1 MVDGVY
7 RAFRARPLFWAAVV
21 QITFILLRGAE
32 RIVPLPPENPPQ
44 QELSVAGKTENNK
57 DNNQAIREITGAIA
71 DWPQKRPRGIK
82 RFTVVTADGEKIAA
96 FIESA
101 DGKRAETASGIPLAK
116 GARVKLRGYFR
127 QPRSARNPGEFD
139 YRAYLLT
146 RGIRRTFR
154 AARGRDDPSAQDAEP
169 PVKITS
175 PAGAI
180 NSLADAVRGATL
192 RAVAEHVPDEDSAA
206 LLSRM
211 LIGESSDGTDGDE
224 DLERFASLRENFAL
238 AGVAHVLVISGLHVG
253 YVAAIFWFIFRLSG
267 LSKTNAGALALP
279 FIWIYALAAGG
290 TTPVI
295 RAAVMATSLMLSA
308 GIGRGYDSYQALG
321 LASIVTLSA
330 NPADLFSAGFQLS
343 YAATFGII
351 HFSKYTP
358 SFVKISNRAAAW
370 VAGIIWMSFSAQLF
384 TTPLVSSYFGRF
396 STVAFISNLAVIPA
410 AGIALGAGIAAVIFD
425 FIFRPAA
432 AFCGLIASVAL
443 TSASAAVNFLSHIP
457 NASIPVASPGMVS
470 SIAWYSGSVF
480 VPVFLK
486 MKKLS
491 AAAAIGILA
500 VALAATPSD
509 FWNTRGGARVTF
521 LSSEGECALIET
533 RDARNI
539 LIDAGGFWDP
549 SRSAAKDSY
558 IPFLRKKNIRELDAV
573 FLTSP
578 EFSRYGSLEEIIR
591 AVRVKRV
598 YVNPGISLW
607 PEYFSLMEMLEEKKI
622 PVSEIWAPWRMSAG
636 DASIIALNPAI
647 RRSDTSRNA
656 LALLFVSG
664 RMKIYFT
671 SGADEVFE
679 RRMSERINP
688 GGGLIIKIPRSARR
702 GVDSLFEML
711 RPDYAIIN
719 AKSPAAQLQRGGMIF
734 LDDTGAAEAGIA
746 CDGGMILKLSSPPRA
761 GKIGNINDEEK
772 NKKNSRI
779 PQHIASEGVIDGKT
793 P

>member
-180 NSLADAVRGATL
+180 NSLADAGATL

-470 SIAWYSGSVF
+470 SIAWYSEDEETLSRRGDWDSCRRACGN
-480 VPVFLK
+480 PVGFLEYARRSK
-486 MKKLS
+486 
-491 AAAAIGILA
+491 
-500 VALAATPSD
+500 SD
-509 FWNTRGGARVTF
+509 FF
-521 LSSEGECALIET
+521 
-533 RDARNI
+533 
-539 LIDAGGFWDP
+539 
-549 SRSAAKDSY
+549 
-558 IPFLRKKNIRELDAV
+558 
-573 FLTSP
+573 
-578 EFSRYGSLEEIIR
+578 EF
-591 AVRVKRV
+591 
-598 YVNPGISLW
+598 
-607 PEYFSLMEMLEEKKI
+607 
-622 PVSEIWAPWRMSAG
+622 
-636 DASIIALNPAI
+636 
-647 RRSDTSRNA
+647 
-656 LALLFVSG
+656 
-664 RMKIYFT
+664 
-671 SGADEVFE
+671 
-679 RRMSERINP
+679 
-688 GGGLIIKIPRSARR
+688 
-702 GVDSLFEML
+702 
-711 RPDYAIIN
+711 
-719 AKSPAAQLQRGGMIF
+719 RGGMRA
-734 LDDTGAAEAGIA
+734 DRDTGRKKYSYRRGRLLGSLALRGKRF
-746 CDGGMILKLSSPPRA
+746 LHPFSSQKKYPRTRR
-761 GKIGNINDEEK
+761 GFSDI
-772 NKKNSRI
+772 S
-779 PQHIASEGVIDGKT
+779 
-793 P
+793 